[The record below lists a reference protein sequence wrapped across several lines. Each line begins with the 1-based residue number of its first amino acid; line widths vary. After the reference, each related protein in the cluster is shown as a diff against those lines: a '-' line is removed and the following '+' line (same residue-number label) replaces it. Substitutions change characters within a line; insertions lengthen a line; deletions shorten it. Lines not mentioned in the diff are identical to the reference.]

1 MTGAACA
8 EPATKYAICPI
19 SCLGLQRVGMLL
31 TCVEVKHL
39 SEEQKELVSGLS
51 APSQLDVQETC
62 RFLSNNYKATSEH
75 TIFYFEERR
84 CLYAAMDRRF
94 SQGGWYVMLPF
105 QKEARCVSYLS
116 LVH

>member
-1 MTGAACA
+1 MVWARALLSVMTGAACA

-62 RFLSNNYKATSEH
+62 RFLSCTTTAV
-75 TIFYFEERR
+75 
-84 CLYAAMDRRF
+84 
-94 SQGGWYVMLPF
+94 Q
-105 QKEARCVSYLS
+105 
-116 LVH
+116 